1 MTSLWPWT
9 LQEKNENFKNSVVWG
24 CKQAAKISIRL
35 EYSNRMLVRELNWKK
50 NLLYEK
56 NLQVHKI
63 LKGKIFFG
71 KYARNGLLGGEI
83 IK

>member
-24 CKQAAKISIRL
+24 CKQAAKISFRL

-50 NLLYEK
+50 IVIWKKIYK
-56 NLQVHKI
+56 SRKI
-63 LKGKIFFG
+63 LKKKIFF
-71 KYARNGLLGGEI
+71 ANMLEI
-83 IK
+83 VC